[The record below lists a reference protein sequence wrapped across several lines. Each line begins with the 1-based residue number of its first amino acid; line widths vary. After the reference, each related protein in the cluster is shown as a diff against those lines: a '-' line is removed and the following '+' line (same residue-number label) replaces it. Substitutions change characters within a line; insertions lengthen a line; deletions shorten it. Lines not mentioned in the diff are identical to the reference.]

1 LTHETQKDSPEAGA
15 TTMTIQE
22 TFDKWR
28 MQDEAFS
35 NGHFGTSPDE
45 RQIIR
50 DLWLAVKAE
59 ALGKP
64 GDKPSSEAQRLAQE
78 AQHMIQESC
87 RTTDSHHAEYFRQD
101 ALATVIEAVVKL
113 AGERP

>member
-1 LTHETQKDSPEAGA
+1 
-15 TTMTIQE
+15 MTIQE

-35 NGHFGTSPDE
+35 EGHFGTSTDE
-45 RQIIR
+45 REIIR

-64 GDKPSSEAQRLAQE
+64 GDKPGPEAQRLAQE
-78 AQHMIQESC
+78 AQNLAQEAHHLIRESC
-87 RTTDSHHAEYFRQD
+87 RTTDSRHAEHCRQD
-101 ALATVIEAVVKL
+101 ALVNVIAAVVKL
-113 AGERP
+113 AGER